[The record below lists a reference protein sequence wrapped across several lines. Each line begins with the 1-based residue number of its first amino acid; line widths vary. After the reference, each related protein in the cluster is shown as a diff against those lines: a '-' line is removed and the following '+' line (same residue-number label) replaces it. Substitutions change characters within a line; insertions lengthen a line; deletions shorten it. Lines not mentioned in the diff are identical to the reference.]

1 MNVMQLNTDIYNSLG
16 VLSNTEWFTL
26 DHNNAE
32 FCWHHCQQD
41 SASVLFKQILHFNF
55 LLNYSAMLAI
65 RHTIGCNHRE
75 MNGLLGRKRC
85 F

>member
-26 DHNNAE
+26 DYNNAE
-32 FCWHHCQQD
+32 FCWLQCQQD

-55 LLNYSAMLAI
+55 LLNNSAMLAI
-65 RHTIGCNHRE
+65 RHPIGCNHRE